1 MKFSAAILAVVV
13 GSAYAGKPNLSI
25 TVKDGS
31 FDGLEG
37 FDPTVTYGGST
48 TAGDVDLEYGIEATV
63 KPTTDIASLP
73 KSIWGKAST
82 SISGWGVSAKAE
94 IDPKELDSA
103 DVTLDASNEELDL
116 SVKVDAT
123 AGSEGGLSATSVEA
137 TKGIELDSGKLT
149 ITPRFN
155 VADDEKDVV
164 VTYSQGESTTVSV
177 TASAESQSIDISHSA
192 GNTDVSITASVDE
205 QEVTI
210 SQQIDDDN
218 RVAPTIN
225 NKGDLSVEWE
235 KSLGDDNSVTTT
247 LKPNDSINVEWKD
260 GAWTATVDM
269 PLEENSIAGATVSVK
284 RDVDF

>member
-1 MKFSAAILAVVV
+1 MKFSATILAVVI
-13 GSAYAGKPNLSI
+13 GAAYAGKPNLSI
-25 TVKDGS
+25 IVKDGS

-37 FDPTVTYGGST
+37 FDPTVTYGGSA

-73 KSIWGKAST
+73 KSVWGKAST

-103 DVTLDASNEELDL
+103 DITIDASNDELDL

-123 AGSEGGLSATSVEA
+123 AGSEGGLSASNIEA

-149 ITPRFN
+149 INPRFN
-155 VADDEKDVV
+155 LADDEKDVV
-164 VTYSQGESTTVSV
+164 VSYSQESTTVSI
-177 TASAESQSIDISHSA
+177 TASADSQSIDITHSA
-192 GNTDVSITASVDE
+192 GNTDVSITASADE

-210 SQQIDDDN
+210 SQQVDDDN
-218 RVAPTIN
+218 RLAPTIN

-269 PLEENSIAGATVSVK
+269 PIEENSISGATVSVK
-284 RDVDF
+284 RDVNF

>member
-1 MKFSAAILAVVV
+1 M
-13 GSAYAGKPNLSI
+13 
-25 TVKDGS
+25 
-31 FDGLEG
+31 EG
-37 FDPTVTYGGST
+37 FDPTVTYGGSA

-73 KSIWGKAST
+73 KSVWGKAST

-103 DVTLDASNEELDL
+103 DITIDASNDELDL

-123 AGSEGGLSATSVEA
+123 AGSEGGLSASNIEA

-149 ITPRFN
+149 INPRFN
-155 VADDEKDVV
+155 LADDEKDVV
-164 VTYSQGESTTVSV
+164 VSYSQESTTVSI
-177 TASAESQSIDISHSA
+177 TASADSQSIDITHSA
-192 GNTDVSITASVDE
+192 GNTDVSITASADE

-210 SQQIDDDN
+210 SQQVDDDN
-218 RVAPTIN
+218 RLAPTIN

-269 PLEENSIAGATVSVK
+269 PIEENSISGATVSVK
-284 RDVDF
+284 RDVNF

>member
-37 FDPTVTYGGST
+37 FDPTVTYGST
-48 TAGDVDLEYGIEATV
+48 ATAGDVDLEYGIESAV

-82 SISGWGVSAKAE
+82 TVSGWGVSAKAE
-94 IDPKELDSA
+94 IDPQALDSA
-103 DVTLDASNEELDL
+103 DVTIDASNDELDL
-116 SVKVDAT
+116 SVKIDAT
-123 AGSEGGLSATSVEA
+123 AGGEGGVSASSVEA
-137 TKGIELDSGKLT
+137 TKGIDLDTGKLT
-149 ITPRFN
+149 INPRFN

-164 VTYSQGESTTVSV
+164 LSYSQDSTSVSV
-177 TASAESQSIDISHSA
+177 TASADAQSIEIKHNA
-192 GNTDVSITASVDE
+192 GNTDVSITASVEE

-218 RVAPTIN
+218 RIAPTIN
-225 NKGDLSVEWE
+225 NNGDISIEWE

-247 LKPNDSINVEWKD
+247 LKPNDSINIEWKD
-260 GAWTATVDM
+260 GAWAATVDM
-269 PLEENSIAGATVSVK
+269 PIEDNTISGATVSVK
-284 RDVDF
+284 RDVEF